1 MLLTKHPTGKTA
13 ASCWPNILS
22 MSRFFFQV
30 HANRCLKYPVIEN
43 ELSGIGAA
51 RKTALDMFADLAR
64 DITADLSKESEWQL
78 EVTDASG
85 KPVFSLKV
93 IAQSPKIWRGN
104 AIEAALLS

>member
-13 ASCWPNILS
+13 ASCGPNILS

-30 HANRCLKYPVIEN
+30 QANRCLYPVIEN
-43 ELSGIGAA
+43 ELSGKGAA

-78 EVTDASG
+78 DVTDASG

-93 IAQSPKIWRGN
+93 IAQSPKIWRGK
-104 AIEAALLS
+104 AIEAPLLS

>member
-13 ASCWPNILS
+13 ASCGPNILS

-30 HANRCLKYPVIEN
+30 QANRCLYPVIEN

-78 EVTDASG
+78 DVTDASG

-93 IAQSPKIWRGN
+93 IAQSPKIWRGE
-104 AIEAALLS
+104 AIEAPLLS

>member
-1 MLLTKHPTGKTA
+1 MLLTKHLTGKTA
-13 ASCWPNILS
+13 ASCGPNILS
-22 MSRFFFQV
+22 MSHFFQV
-30 HANRCLKYPVIEN
+30 HANRCFYPAIEN

>member
-1 MLLTKHPTGKTA
+1 M
-13 ASCWPNILS
+13 
-22 MSRFFFQV
+22 
-30 HANRCLKYPVIEN
+30 HANRCLYPVIEN

-78 EVTDASG
+78 DVTDASG

-93 IAQSPKIWRGN
+93 IAQSPKSWRGK
-104 AIEAALLS
+104 AIEAPLLS